1 MTDNIKYEQKTA
13 SIVKP
18 AEHVESKTTYNQ
30 LNKNM
35 FQFFRDKDYESFETF
50 KEGYNK
56 AISEDY
62 KNIEILCNVN
72 DLIYNYMSNRGMSP
86 EEKQNFKN
94 LTAGIQLLNRSLKQ
108 YDINKT
114 DKLFVAMIAGYVLK
128 LVKNFYHD

>member
-1 MTDNIKYEQKTA
+1 MTDNIKYKQKPA
-13 SIVKP
+13 SAVKP

-56 AISEDY
+56 TISEDY

-72 DLIYNYMSNRGMSP
+72 DLIYNYMSNRRMSP